1 MNGPEIFKRNADKL
15 FPNSQTRTPK
25 RAKTKKSTSEDNE
38 DLMVVSDIISQYN
51 DSCSASTSS
60 VETRQQVTTS
70 NVLLQAELENLREE
84 MKDMKSKEQ
93 YQREV
98 YSVMALRDEVICME
112 TGLPNKQIFFIVVN
126 YVKRFSAEIRYFY
139 GWKVERILL
148 EDQIFI
154 TLMKLRQNYT
164 NLHLAELFH
173 CSTATISNVILT
185 FVHVLFK
192 LLYEDCLK
200 TVPSREKNRT
210 SMPES
215 FSLFGHCKMV
225 IDCTDLEISAP
236 GLMSDQKLTYSTY
249 RGMNSFK
256 TLIGVAPN
264 AVITHVSKLFPGSTS
279 DKAIVQKSGVLE
291 HFKSGDL
298 ILADKS
304 FLIADI
310 VPPGVS
316 VNIPRFLYNGK
327 FYESEI
333 KLTKTIARCRIHV
346 ERANARLKDFKI
358 PTFIPPYLRY
368 YTEKVLKL
376 CAGLINLQ
384 NSLIK
389 EIGDTVDLE

>member
-126 YVKRFSAEIRYFY
+126 YVKRFSTEIRYFY

-298 ILADKS
+298 ILADKG

-310 VPPGVS
+310 VPLGVS
-316 VNIPRFLYNGK
+316 VNIPPFLYNGK
-327 FYESEI
+327 FNESEI

-358 PTFIPPYLRY
+358 LTFIPPYLRC

-376 CAGLINLQ
+376 CAGLVNLQ

-389 EIGDTVDLE
+389 EIRDTVDLE

>member
-126 YVKRFSAEIRYFY
+126 YVKRFSTEIRYFY

-185 FVHVLFK
+185 FVHGLFK

-279 DKAIVQKSGVLE
+279 DKAIV
-291 HFKSGDL
+291 
-298 ILADKS
+298 
-304 FLIADI
+304 
-310 VPPGVS
+310 
-316 VNIPRFLYNGK
+316 
-327 FYESEI
+327 
-333 KLTKTIARCRIHV
+333 
-346 ERANARLKDFKI
+346 
-358 PTFIPPYLRY
+358 
-368 YTEKVLKL
+368 
-376 CAGLINLQ
+376 
-384 NSLIK
+384 
-389 EIGDTVDLE
+389 